1 MKYGDFSQI
10 LSGINI
16 LGFFSKLELVL
27 AMSELFHDQVL
38 FFVYAFCWNN
48 EYILSNVN
56 RIWVLR
62 IYKKLRTC
70 SNKLKDFAKR
80 KLATEC

>member
-1 MKYGDFSQI
+1 MKFGDFSQI

-16 LGFFSKLELVL
+16 LVFFSKLELVL
-27 AMSELFHDQVL
+27 AMSALFHDQVL
-38 FFVYAFCWNN
+38 FFVYVFCWNN

-62 IYKKLRTC
+62 I
-70 SNKLKDFAKR
+70 
-80 KLATEC
+80 

>member
-10 LSGINI
+10 LSGIII

-38 FFVYAFCWNN
+38 FFVYVFCWNN

-62 IYKKLRTC
+62 I
-70 SNKLKDFAKR
+70 
-80 KLATEC
+80 